1 MAQFDERPSAQDYA
15 PGRWNPYADAIDRS
29 QSRSTFLNGVYQHMA
44 LGLGVTG
51 IVAMLAARSPEAIGL
66 VIQHPFILIFAQ
78 LGVVLALNGLS
89 DRLNTFA
96 TGSLFYLYSA
106 LTGLMFSLLF
116 VIYTGES
123 IATTFFVTGG
133 TFGAMSIYGYVTKR
147 DLTGM
152 GNFLLMGLIGL
163 ILASLVN
170 FWLQSSMIMWITTWL
185 GVLIFTGLS
194 AYDTQKIRRIAD
206 SLGAGETAG
215 KVAIRAALI
224 LYLDFINLFLMLL
237 RLLGRR
243 R

>member
-1 MAQFDERPSAQDYA
+1 MASFDERPSARDYA
-15 PGRWNPYADAIDRS
+15 PGRWSPYADAIDRTE
-29 QSRSTFLNGVYQHMA
+29 SRSTFLNGVYQHMA

-51 IVAMLAARSPEAIGL
+51 VVAMMAARSPEAISL

-89 DRLNTFA
+89 DRMSTLV

-133 TFGAMSIYGYVTKR
+133 TFGAMSLYGYVTKR
-147 DLTGM
+147 DLTGV
-152 GNFLLMGLIGL
+152 GNFLIMGLIGI

-170 FWLQSSMIMWITTWL
+170 IWLQSSMVVWITTWL

-206 SLGAGETAG
+206 AIGPGERAS
-215 KVAIRAALI
+215 KLAIRAALM

-237 RLLGRR
+237 RLFGRR